1 MGASLGNWEYLSQS
15 NDSTD
20 CVPERDRFRFVDDL
34 STLEVIDLL
43 TIGLSKRN
51 HIPSDIPSHGQFI
64 NSENLKSQEYLQTIN
79 QWNEDHRM
87 QISEKKTT
95 AMIFN
100 FTDEYQFTTRLN
112 LNENN
117 SEIVEQMK
125 ILGTV
130 INNQLSWYEN
140 CNALIKKVNSRM

>member
-1 MGASLGNWEYLSQS
+1 MAN
-15 NDSTD
+15 
-20 CVPERDRFRFVDDL
+20 L
-34 STLEVIDLL
+34 STV
-43 TIGLSKRN
+43 
-51 HIPSDIPSHGQFI
+51 
-64 NSENLKSQEYLQTIN
+64 KSQEYLQTIN
-79 QWNEDHRM
+79 QWNKDHRM

>member
-1 MGASLGNWEYLSQS
+1 MAN
-15 NDSTD
+15 
-20 CVPERDRFRFVDDL
+20 L
-34 STLEVIDLL
+34 STV
-43 TIGLSKRN
+43 
-51 HIPSDIPSHGQFI
+51 
-64 NSENLKSQEYLQTIN
+64 KSQEYLQTIN